1 MENPVVN
8 HRLTILEE
16 LINNQINK
24 ENVQIKQLQD
34 KIEILEEELKQHKIQ
49 IKHLEDQVMNLQH
62 RNSKE
67 STMESIITTNI
78 KGNME
83 NQSQNVIANIK
94 SGDKITYKTGTNFE
108 KEETNKIVQ
117 LSNYLFRLSQV
128 KKSIR
133 FSDSKEIHQEK
144 RQLLDLNNND
154 EINKTQTTPNFNIV
168 HEESIHEN
176 KNKSK
181 IIINDA
187 STTSKSVTSKS
198 SETNSQY
205 SNFYHS
211 ISAKDS
217 LQEWQFQTRSD
228 HRLAEIKSMF
238 ELDRTCPS
246 SFGSLKISSSSDLKE
261 IISRASINAY
271 FDMIC
276 RDDSTTVEIGEYLNL
291 SKENIFGGTDYD
303 SHNDKV
309 TFVNV
314 NLNQSTIDLA
324 DNRVDLITCFVTLH
338 HVSQLKLI
346 LSEFVRILRPSGY
359 LIIREHNCENK
370 RSLTAKYLN
379 FVHAFMMIAHVGE
392 FADVQRNHLNQN
404 EVQSDDDSVSHTI
417 DWKQKK
423 LNIIKYTKSIQYRTR
438 TEWQQEIENVGFHL
452 KATLEYD
459 QSTLKNPQELF
470 YAVFQLNVK

>member
-1 MENPVVN
+1 MASSRKLKYASEVSNPNKSPINNDVTQNMKNPVVN

-34 KIEILEEELKQHKIQ
+34 KIEILEEELQQHKIQ
-49 IKHLEDQVMNLQH
+49 IKHLEDQVMN
-62 RNSKE
+62 
-67 STMESIITTNI
+67 
-78 KGNME
+78 
-83 NQSQNVIANIK
+83 
-94 SGDKITYKTGTNFE
+94 
-108 KEETNKIVQ
+108 
-117 LSNYLFRLSQV
+117 
-128 KKSIR
+128 
-133 FSDSKEIHQEK
+133 
-144 RQLLDLNNND
+144 
-154 EINKTQTTPNFNIV
+154 
-168 HEESIHEN
+168 
-176 KNKSK
+176 
-181 IIINDA
+181 DA

-198 SETNSQY
+198 NVVQPTTSSEE
-205 SNFYHS
+205 FHS
-211 ISAKDS
+211 IIKDQDIIKSTENKEKKRSIQSGNFLFTSWMDSREDNFSLWASAKDS

-238 ELDRTCPS
+238 EFDRTCPS
-246 SFGSLKISSSSDLKE
+246 SFGSLKISSSSSDLKE

-309 TFVNV
+309 TFVDV

-338 HVSQLKLI
+338 HVPQLKLI

-392 FADVQRNHLNQN
+392 FADDQRNHLNQN

>member
-1 MENPVVN
+1 MDKL
-8 HRLTILEE
+8 RIRSYIKTRWLLGLTTTQAHDE
-16 LINNQINK
+16 LT
-24 ENVQIKQLQD
+24 VGY
-34 KIEILEEELKQHKIQ
+34 
-49 IKHLEDQVMNLQH
+49 
-62 RNSKE
+62 R
-67 STMESIITTNI
+67 
-78 KGNME
+78 
-83 NQSQNVIANIK
+83 
-94 SGDKITYKTGTNFE
+94 SGAVSY
-108 KEETNKIVQ
+108 
-117 LSNYLFRLSQV
+117 
-128 KKSIR
+128 
-133 FSDSKEIHQEK
+133 
-144 RQLLDLNNND
+144 
-154 EINKTQTTPNFNIV
+154 
-168 HEESIHEN
+168 
-176 KNKSK
+176 
-181 IIINDA
+181 
-187 STTSKSVTSKS
+187 
-198 SETNSQY
+198 
-205 SNFYHS
+205 
-211 ISAKDS
+211 SAKDS

-238 ELDRTCPS
+238 EFDRTCPS
-246 SFGSLKISSSSDLKE
+246 SFGSLKISSSSSDLKE

-309 TFVNV
+309 TFVDV

-338 HVSQLKLI
+338 HVPQLKLI

-392 FADVQRNHLNQN
+392 FADDQRNHLNQN

>member
-49 IKHLEDQVMNLQH
+49 IKHLEDQVMN
-62 RNSKE
+62 
-67 STMESIITTNI
+67 
-78 KGNME
+78 
-83 NQSQNVIANIK
+83 
-94 SGDKITYKTGTNFE
+94 
-108 KEETNKIVQ
+108 
-117 LSNYLFRLSQV
+117 
-128 KKSIR
+128 
-133 FSDSKEIHQEK
+133 
-144 RQLLDLNNND
+144 
-154 EINKTQTTPNFNIV
+154 
-168 HEESIHEN
+168 
-176 KNKSK
+176 
-181 IIINDA
+181 DA

-198 SETNSQY
+198 NVVQPTTSSEE
-205 SNFYHS
+205 FHS
-211 ISAKDS
+211 IIKNQDIIKSTENKEKKRSIQSGNFLFTSWMDSREDNFSLWASAKDS